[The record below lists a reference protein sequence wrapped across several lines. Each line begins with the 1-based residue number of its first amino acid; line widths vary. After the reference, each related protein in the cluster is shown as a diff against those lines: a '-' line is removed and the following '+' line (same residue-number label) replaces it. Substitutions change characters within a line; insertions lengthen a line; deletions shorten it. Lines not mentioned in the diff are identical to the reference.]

1 MKDVMTGTYI
11 KGDENFEFAFATDI
25 SAFDK
30 MEFVNSVTE
39 TLIDENYN
47 SIVRDL
53 IFDFYIVE
61 TFTDVDTSFAH
72 IDEESEVKVHP
83 IILIEEF
90 LEETN
95 VVEIVKANIREG
107 LIGELNEAVD
117 INIEYHTGIH
127 RNALNDALAGLVNTL
142 EGKLKGLDMGNAI
155 EMIEAFSG
163 ITGDFTPEN
172 IVNAYMNTDVAK
184 QNVKELNE
192 AKERMAN
199 IAVEK

>member
-11 KGDENFEFAFATDI
+11 KGDENFEFIFATDL
-25 SAFDK
+25 SAYEK
-30 MEFVNSVTE
+30 MDFVNSVTE
-39 TLIDENYN
+39 TLVDENYN

-53 IFDFYIVE
+53 IFDFYIVQS
-61 TFTDVDTSFAH
+61 FTDVDVSFIGAN
-72 IDEESEVKVHP
+72 EEGEPEINP

-95 VVEIVKANIREG
+95 IVEIVKANVKDG
-107 LIGELNEAVD
+107 LIEELNSAVD
-117 INIEYHTGIH
+117 VNIEYRTGIH

-142 EGKLKGLDMGNAI
+142 ERKLEGFDMGNAM

-172 IVNAYMNTDVAK
+172 VVNAYMNTDVAK
-184 QNVKELNE
+184 KNVIELNE

-199 IAVEK
+199 IAEEK